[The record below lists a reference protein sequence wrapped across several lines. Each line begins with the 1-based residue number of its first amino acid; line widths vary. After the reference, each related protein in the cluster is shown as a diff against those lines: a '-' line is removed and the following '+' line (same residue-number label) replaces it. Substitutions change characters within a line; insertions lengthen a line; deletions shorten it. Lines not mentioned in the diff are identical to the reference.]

1 MSCDI
6 PLVRKILRRVGTMLA
21 EAWRVTRALIRL
33 TLLAKAAGFGA
44 AVGIL
49 DCGPLGVCA
58 VERLEVP
65 PS

>member
-1 MSCDI
+1 MSCNI
-6 PLVRKILRRVGTMLA
+6 PLVRKTLRRIGTALA
-21 EAWRVTRALIRL
+21 EAWRVTLALIRL
-33 TLLAKAAGFGA
+33 TPLAKAAGFGA

-49 DCGPLGVCA
+49 DCGPLSVLA